1 MKTSHIKNYRRF
13 RRIAVVLTTLFGLSL
28 AAQLHAGYYGSHHG
42 GYGHHG
48 YHYGGFGYSHY
59 YPYGGYGSYG
69 YGPGSYYGFSPFYG
83 NYWSQSTFGKH
94 NVGWKHLANG
104 KIERAKERF
113 SRLLRK
119 SPKSGLPRVGLSLS
133 AAIGG
138 DYEKAAHEMRLAFVQ
153 DPEGAGDL
161 PSRRGLNEK
170 LGGLVDHYRGIVN
183 RDRNDVD
190 SAFMLAALSYLLNDS
205 QSALTAIRDAIDH
218 GDDST
223 SAQNLKKLL
232 A

>member
-1 MKTSHIKNYRRF
+1 MKTSQIENYRRF
-13 RRIAVVLTTLFGLSL
+13 RRIAVVVTTLFGLSFG
-28 AAQLHAGYYGSHHG
+28 AQLHASYYGSYHG
-42 GYGHHG
+42 GYG
-48 YHYGGFGYSHY
+48 HYGGFGYSHY

-69 YGPGSYYGFSPFYG
+69 YGLGSYYGYSPFYG

-94 NVGWKHLANG
+94 SVGWKHLANG

-119 SPKSGLPRVGLSLS
+119 SRKSGLPRVGLSLS

-138 DYEKAAHEMRLAFVQ
+138 DYDKAAHEMRLAFVQ

-170 LGGLVDHYRGIVN
+170 LGGLVDHYRGIVT

-205 QSALTAIRDAIDH
+205 QSALTAIRDAIAH

-223 SAQNLKKLL
+223 GAQNLKKLL